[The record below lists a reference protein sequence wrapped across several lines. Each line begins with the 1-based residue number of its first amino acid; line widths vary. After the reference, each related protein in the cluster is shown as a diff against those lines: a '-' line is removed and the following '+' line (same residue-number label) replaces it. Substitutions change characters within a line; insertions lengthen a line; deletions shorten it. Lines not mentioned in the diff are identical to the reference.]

1 MIIVDSTVWVDYF
14 RGLTTP
20 ETDWLDANLE
30 RERLG
35 LTDLILCEVLQ
46 GVKDEGSF
54 QEVRREMLRLEIFS
68 TACFTALREFFLAG
82 DAGGRTSSLPLSEKL
97 SWAGDG
103 DRRPSG
109 AWSAARS
116 RRRWSASRT
125 RQTTA

>member
-1 MIIVDSTVWVDYF
+1 MIIVDTTVWVDYF

-35 LTDLILCEVLQ
+35 LPDLILCEVLQ

-68 TACFTALREFFLAG
+68 SAYSTDLRELFLAG
-82 DAGGRTSSLPLSEKL
+82 DAGRGP
-97 SWAGDG
+97 
-103 DRRPSG
+103 P
-109 AWSAARS
+109 AA
-116 RRRWSASRT
+116 
-125 RQTTA
+125 